1 MAKIMNP
8 AADTGAVK
16 AEVASPELHGRPRG
30 RSRTARGMPDVH
42 SLDPD
47 LRAHLGAQL
56 RAMYYEIVSDPVPER
71 FLQLLEEL
79 ARRGHPAD
87 EQ

>member
-1 MAKIMNP
+1 MAKILNP
-8 AADTGAVK
+8 AADAGAAK
-16 AEVASPELHGRPRG
+16 AGLASPDLHAGPRG
-30 RSRTARGMPDVH
+30 GSRPARGVPDVH

-47 LRAHLGAQL
+47 LRAYLGAQL
-56 RAMYYEIVSDPVPER
+56 RAMYHEIVSDPVPER